1 MTFYDELKK
10 YDFKEIGQNV
20 RNKSD
25 EDVLRALRNPTP
37 GIEDFAALISP
48 AGRNH
53 LDEMATLCQ
62 KLSIERF
69 GKVVQLYI
77 PLYLSSYC
85 TNSCVYCGFSLLNKI
100 IRKKLTMEEIDEEIE
115 AIKKLGYQHLL
126 LVAGESPRHAD
137 ADYYAEVIRK
147 LRPHFAQLSIEVQPM
162 SVEDYKK
169 VVDAGVSSLS
179 VYQETYNEANY
190 KTYHPRGLKSDFR
203 FRLETPER
211 AAEAGMKK
219 IGIGA
224 LLGLDDWYADAYCTA
239 LHLKY
244 LEKRFWETRYSISLP
259 RLRPEVG
266 GFEPKEPVD
275 DKSMVQLICAFR
287 ILSQTTDI
295 TLSTREA
302 APFRDMAIR
311 LGINSVSAGS
321 STQPGGYAHP
331 QKELEQF
338 EINDSRTPEEM
349 IAAIKEQG
357 YEPVWKDWDQWL

>member
-1 MTFYDELKK
+1 MTFYDVLQN
-10 YDFKEIGQNV
+10 YDFKQIGEMV
-20 RNKSD
+20 RTRTD
-25 EDVLRALRNPTP
+25 EDVRRALRNPHP
-37 GIEDFAALISP
+37 APEDFAALISP
-48 AGRNH
+48 AGKNH
-53 LDEMATLCQ
+53 LDEMATLCR
-62 KLSIERF
+62 KSSIERF
-69 GKVVQLYI
+69 GKVVQMYI

-85 TNSCVYCGFSLLNKI
+85 TNSCVYCGFSLHNKI
-100 IRKKLTMEEIDEEIE
+100 IRKKLTMEEIDEEVE
-115 AIKKLGYQHLL
+115 AIKKLGYEHLL

-147 LRPHFAQLSIEVQPM
+147 LRPHFAQLSIEVQPL
-162 SVEDYKK
+162 SEEDYKK

-190 KTYHPRGLKSDFR
+190 KNYHPRGLKSDFR
-203 FRLETPER
+203 FRLETADR
-211 AAEAGMKK
+211 AAKAGMKK

-224 LLGLDDWYADAYCTA
+224 LLGLDDWYADAFCTA

-244 LEKRFWETRYSISLP
+244 LEKQYWQTRFSISLP

-266 GFEPKEPVD
+266 GFEPKDPVD

-287 ILSQTTDI
+287 LLSQTVEI
-295 TLSTREA
+295 TLSTRESSA
-302 APFRDMAIR
+302 FRDMAIR

-338 EINDSRTPEEM
+338 EINDSRSPEEM
-349 IAAIKEQG
+349 IAAIKAQG
-357 YEPVWKDWDQWL
+357 YDPVWKDWGQWL

>member
-1 MTFYDELKK
+1 MTFYDELQK
-10 YDFKEIGQNV
+10 YDFKQIGESV
-20 RNKSD
+20 RNKTD
-25 EDVLRALRNPTP
+25 EDVRRALSNPNPTV
-37 GIEDFAALISP
+37 EDFAALISP

-53 LDEMATLCQ
+53 LDEMAALCQ
-62 KLSIERF
+62 KLSLERF

-137 ADYYAEVIRK
+137 ADYYAEVIKK
-147 LRPHFAQLSIEVQPM
+147 LRPEFAQISIEVQPM

-169 VVDAGVSSLS
+169 MADAGASSLS

-190 KTYHPRGLKSDFR
+190 KNYHPKGLKSDFR
-203 FRLETPER
+203 FRLETPDR
-211 AAEAGMKK
+211 AAQAGIKK

-244 LEKRFWETRYSISLP
+244 LEKRYWQTRYSISLP

-287 ILSQTTDI
+287 ILSQTTEI
-295 TLSTREA
+295 TISTRESSA
-302 APFRDMAIR
+302 FRDMAIR

-349 IAAIKEQG
+349 IAAIKAQG
-357 YEPVWKDWDQWL
+357 YEPIWKDWGQWL